1 MCRCEVEEYV
11 WGGSRGSGRKVW
23 AQMNVTVMVA
33 TTQPPHGDTTTA
45 STTTTTTT
53 TTTTSETMRISTTT
67 TESEDGGGIPDAV
80 PRTQEDGAGGDVT
93 ATVLG
98 VLAVLGILAAAVG
111 ALLYWRRK
119 QSLKRPDAGAAVVY
133 DRETRQNKDTATMV
147 RHRIELETN
156 TIRRFRKISQSWRRP
171 LLEPSSFSFFFFVES
186 AY

>member
-33 TTQPPHGDTTTA
+33 TTPPPRGDTAPA

-53 TTTTSETMRISTTT
+53 TATTTSDNMRTSTTT
-67 TESEDGGGIPDAV
+67 TESGDGGAIPDAV

-98 VLAVLGILAAAVG
+98 VLAVLGIIAAAAG
-111 ALLYWRRK
+111 AVLYWRRK

-147 RHRIELETN
+147 RA
-156 TIRRFRKISQSWRRP
+156 K
-171 LLEPSSFSFFFFVES
+171 
-186 AY
+186 